1 MEPSQVPKINQYKT
15 ALVGTKT
22 PNTEHSSGNRN
33 IHILT
38 ITLLSLLIRKT

>member
-1 MEPSQVPKINQYKT
+1 MEPSQVPKINQYKI

-22 PNTEHSSGNRN
+22 PSTKHSSGNRD

-38 ITLLSLLIRKT
+38 ITESVN